1 MRILLAS
8 LAALLICGDASTC
21 GRVQRVQRNVVRQFV
36 PLEALA
42 VVEVPF
48 VPVQLI
54 QVRQRVLFQEVVE
67 VQKVVQVQK
76 VVIQKNV
83 VVRQRLLNRPVL
95 NRQLLPLRA
104 RGC

>member
-21 GRVQRVQRNVVRQFV
+21 GRVQRVQVVRQ
-36 PLEALA
+36 A